1 MFGELV
7 CVGKTQISVP
17 PVTAFGPEKHRKR
30 EVGRQDW
37 WGGGGRAKR
46 RQMRGKRGLV

>member
-1 MFGELV
+1 M

-30 EVGRQDW
+30 EEGSGKVGLV
-37 WGGGGRAKR
+37 GGRAKR
-46 RQMRGKRGLV
+46 RQMQGKMWLL